1 MKAEWNEY
9 LSEIQLPSSLYSI
22 IERKIK
28 DVQDIFG
35 VGIDKIFVTNRR
47 TEQGIDFVS
56 IWLFSNGKA
65 FECKNFVSTDDYDIV
80 ITRKNISY
88 VSIQKSNYSDINNPS
103 TDSSLSSSCYLA
115 NTSLSCSFNAVGVN
129 CKYLMRLLQ
138 DEFIS
143 NVVPQ

>member
-1 MKAEWNEY
+1 MKSEWNEY

-47 TEQGIDFVS
+47 TEQGTDFVS
-56 IWLFSNGKA
+56 IWLFSDGKA

-80 ITRKNISY
+80 VTRNNISY
-88 VSIQKSNYSDINNPS
+88 ISIRKSSYLDIANPS
-103 TDSSLSSSCYLA
+103 KDSSLSCSCYMA
-115 NTSLSCSFNAVGVN
+115 NTSLSCSFNAVGIN
-129 CKYLMRLLQ
+129 CKYLMKILQ
-138 DEFIS
+138 DEYIS
-143 NVVPQ
+143 NILNQ